1 MQVMSGDV
9 SLCHHLQALA
19 ASRGTRELLVRRV
32 SQVGGDSR
40 HCMMQDV
47 VLCLGGVIDASDEW

>member
-19 ASRGTRELLVRRV
+19 AHGRTRVLLVKRV
-32 SQVGGDSR
+32 SQVG
-40 HCMMQDV
+40 
-47 VLCLGGVIDASDEW
+47 